1 MAILDKILAS
11 CIPLV
16 PKAFM
21 RPLSLRY
28 IAGESREDALDR
40 GRHLHNSA
48 YLTTFDLLGEA
59 VTNNS
64 EIDAAASEYKSL
76 IQTLTDN
83 GFPVNVSLKP
93 TQMGLDISQDICFE
107 TVSSIVRLAQQQQ
120 GFVRYEMEESS
131 TIDGTLAVFERLR
144 EAHQD
149 NIGCVLQAMLF
160 RTHGD
165 AQRLLESNPRQL
177 NVRMVKG
184 IYVEPAS
191 DAYQEMSEIN
201 ASYLKTTR
209 LLLENG
215 AYVAVATHDP
225 LILAGVAQIL
235 EDLPEAKERVEIQ
248 MLLGVQETFRRQT
261 HEAGY
266 TVRVYIPYGKEWHK
280 YVTRRL
286 KRNPKLARHALTG
299 MFGKR
304 EKL

>member
-1 MAILDKILAS
+1 M
-11 CIPLV
+11 
-16 PKAFM
+16 
-21 RPLSLRY
+21 
-28 IAGESREDALDR
+28 
-40 GRHLHNSA
+40 
-48 YLTTFDLLGEA
+48 
-59 VTNNS
+59 
-64 EIDAAASEYKSL
+64 
-76 IQTLTDN
+76 
-83 GFPVNVSLKP
+83 
-93 TQMGLDISQDICFE
+93 
-107 TVSSIVRLAQQQQ
+107 SSIVRLAQQQQ

-144 EAHQD
+144 EAHPQG
-149 NIGCVLQAMLF
+149 IGCVLQAMLF
-160 RTHGD
+160 RTHDD

-235 EDLPEAKERVEIQ
+235 EDIPEAKERVEIQ